1 MGERSYKNMT
11 IREFLLHH
19 TNVGDVIVFRNSG
32 WYEGITI
39 IDDEDLFIRL
49 FDETFLDYEI
59 EEVKHNQSFSIN
71 QTEIKVTEVNY

>member
-11 IREFLLHH
+11 IREFLLQH
-19 TNVGDVIVFRNSG
+19 TTVGDVIVFRNSG

-39 IDDEDLFIRL
+39 IDYEDLFIRL